1 MESMNTLNF
10 KEYMFHSLKFYLIL
24 LQVSLVFSLKILLF
38 LFVFSS
44 FYVFNY
50 LKHALKS
57 SLDDNSVIWGSWGG
71 GANSAIYWVYW
82 CFTTS
87 FFLLLFYNF
96 VRTHPKPVFASCQIP
111 SEQFWFCFWRLP
123 FMLTF
128 QLGFLDY
135 AGRINSDPET
145 RRREKFVLYWLE
157 VFRVLA
163 IPESQYQLLYFP
175 ILICQLKAQVP
186 YTEEE

>member
-57 SLDDNSVIWGSWGG
+57 SLDDNSVI
-71 GANSAIYWVYW
+71 
-82 CFTTS
+82 
-87 FFLLLFYNF
+87 
-96 VRTHPKPVFASCQIP
+96 
-111 SEQFWFCFWRLP
+111 
-123 FMLTF
+123 
-128 QLGFLDY
+128 
-135 AGRINSDPET
+135 
-145 RRREKFVLYWLE
+145 
-157 VFRVLA
+157 
-163 IPESQYQLLYFP
+163 
-175 ILICQLKAQVP
+175 
-186 YTEEE
+186 